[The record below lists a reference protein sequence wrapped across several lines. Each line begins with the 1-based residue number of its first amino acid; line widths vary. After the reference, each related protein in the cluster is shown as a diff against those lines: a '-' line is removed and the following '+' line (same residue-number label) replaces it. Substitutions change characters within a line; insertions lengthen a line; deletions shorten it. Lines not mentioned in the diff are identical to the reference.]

1 MGESESPRA
10 QCPVATVRRWFRRVS
25 DRAREVREGLLEEE
39 TLEWGLELNL
49 WAAAS
54 RDGKRGWQKSHRTG
68 GPGPEPLPTP
78 PRAGLTPLIVERT
91 SPGPTLP
98 PLWLS
103 A

>member
-49 WAAAS
+49 WATAS

-78 PRAGLTPLIVERT
+78 PRAGLTPLIVEGT